1 MLTIIWNFVKPYV
14 SNVFV
19 WVGLVLIIAL
29 AVQTFKC
36 YTKDNK
42 IQVLSVQLTGANDK
56 LVMQDAEFKKLKLI
70 ADALDGKLKTAYEEN
85 VAIAKANAKSIEA
98 IINSEL
104 PDTASCE
111 DTAKWAREI
120 ARRKK

>member
-1 MLTIIWNFVKPYV
+1 MFTIAWNVIKPYV

-19 WVGLVLIIAL
+19 WVILILGLVAT
-29 AVQTFKC
+29 VQTIRC
-36 YTKDNK
+36 TIKDK
-42 IQVLSVQLTGANDK
+42 TIQTLEAKLTGANDK
-56 LVMQDAEFKKLKLI
+56 LALQAAEFTKLKTL
-70 ADALDGKLKTAYEEN
+70 ADALDGKLTLAYKEN
-85 VAIAKANAKSIEA
+85 VAIAKANAKTIEA

-111 DTAKWAREI
+111 DTAKWAKEL